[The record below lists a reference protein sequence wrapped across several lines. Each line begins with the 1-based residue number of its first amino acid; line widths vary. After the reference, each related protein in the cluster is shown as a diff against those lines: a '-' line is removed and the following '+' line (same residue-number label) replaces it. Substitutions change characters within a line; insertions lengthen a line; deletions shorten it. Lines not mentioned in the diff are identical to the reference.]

1 MLKFMQVNATA
12 DTDEDGTCQDQ
23 SNDVPIE
30 FCRRDSVLPWS
41 AFMPYTPPATRVS
54 PSVPTL
60 ERIEEVRQLEQ
71 VTKRLLARAKDL
83 TCGDDNISGTMKKRL
98 DMASD
103 LIIDMIDLLEQ

>member
-1 MLKFMQVNATA
+1 MLTLKQVNATA
-12 DTDEDGTCQDQ
+12 DTDEAGTCRDQ
-23 SNDVPIE
+23 PNDVPIE
-30 FCRRDSVLPWS
+30 FYRRDSALPWS

-54 PSVPTL
+54 PSVSTS

-83 TCGDDNISGTMKKRL
+83 TCGDDNISDAMKKRL

-103 LIIDMIDLLEQ
+103 LIIDMIDVLEQ